1 MPARHRDSLAAG
13 CDGRL
18 TLTRHPDGC
27 VLVYPRPTWEVRRQQ
42 IAELPYSA
50 RALQRLLLGSA
61 VDVELDSAGRILVSA
76 GAARRRRSRSRRD
89 AARHGRALRAVGR
102 GAPRRARACYRSPTA
117 CPTPLRTSR
126 SDGECRPHL
135 PPDAQGHRSVL
146 AAQAVAHLVT
156 DPDGTYVDATFG
168 RGGHSTTDPAAA
180 RPGRP
185 PAGARSGSRR
195 RCGRSRPS
203 GIRAFTSSTPPFH
216 AWRRRLRRTESIE
229 CTACCSTSACPR
241 RRSTTLARGFSWRGD
256 GPLDMRMD
264 TTRGETAAQWLARAS
279 IDELTRVIRDYG
291 EERFAA
297 SIAKALVARREAGRP
312 VASTGDLAAVVAGAI
327 ARKSRADGAQHPATR
342 TFQAVRIHVNQEL
355 EELAL
360 ALEQA
365 ARRLRTG
372 GRLVVISFHSL
383 EDRIVKRFIDA
394 HAHPGRPLPAERG
407 LPLRAPRSAGAATHR
422 ARAGAGRR

>member
-1 MPARHRDSLAAG
+1 MSATSPADAHR
-13 CDGRL
+13 
-18 TLTRHPDGC
+18 
-27 VLVYPRPTWEVRRQQ
+27 
-42 IAELPYSA
+42 
-50 RALQRLLLGSA
+50 
-61 VDVELDSAGRILVSA
+61 
-76 GAARRRRSRSRRD
+76 
-89 AARHGRALRAVGR
+89 
-102 GAPRRARACYRSPTA
+102 
-117 CPTPLRTSR
+117 
-126 SDGECRPHL
+126 
-135 PPDAQGHRSVL
+135 HRSVL
-146 AAQAVAHLVT
+146 PAQAVAYLVT
-156 DPDGTYVDATFG
+156 ERDGTYVDATFG
-168 RGGHSTTDPAAA
+168 RGGHARLILQALGPAGRLLAVDRDPAAVA
-180 RPGRP
+180 FAASITDPRFHIEHT
-185 PAGARSGSRR
+185 AFSRLEATLAAQ
-195 RCGRSRPS
+195 
-203 GIRAFTSSTPPFH
+203 GIDRVHGVLLDVGVSSPQIDE
-216 AWRRRLRRTESIE
+216 A
-229 CTACCSTSACPR
+229 
-241 RRSTTLARGFSWRGD
+241 ARGFSWRGD

-279 IDELTRVIRDYG
+279 IDELTQVIRDYG

-407 LPLRAPRSAGAATHR
+407 LPLRAADLPAPRLTSLARVRADDEEVAANPRARSAVMRVAERTDAPWPEATR
-422 ARAGAGRR
+422 